1 LPAAPPAKRRVR
13 SLTGHGAFDAVF
25 RNGRRIEGL
34 YLQLIV
40 APAPASGGRSGY
52 VIGRKVA
59 PRAVD
64 RNRIRR
70 KLREAVR
77 ALPAATLR
85 HDVVLR
91 VTRARNRA
99 EQDAA
104 ALEASRFL
112 AELALA

>member
-1 LPAAPPAKRRVR
+1 MRR
-13 SLTGHGAFDAVF
+13 LTGHGAFESVL
-25 RNGRRIEGL
+25 RQGRRVEGL

-40 APAPASGGRSGY
+40 ATAPAGGGRIGY
-52 VIGRKVA
+52 IIGRKVS

-77 ALPAATLR
+77 AQGDAFAE
-85 HDVVLR
+85 HDIVLR
-91 VTRARNRA
+91 VTRARSKA

-104 ALEASRFL
+104 ALEAARL
-112 AELALA
+112 LTELALAPR

>member
-1 LPAAPPAKRRVR
+1 VRR
-13 SLTGHGAFDAVF
+13 LTGLGAFESVL
-25 RNGRRIEGL
+25 RHGRRIEGL

-40 APAPASGGRSGY
+40 APAPATGGRSGY
-52 VIGRKVA
+52 IIGRKVA

-64 RNRIRR
+64 RNRMRR

-77 ALPAATLR
+77 AHAGAIR
-85 HDVVLR
+85 EHDIVLR

-104 ALEASRFL
+104 ALEAARL
-112 AELALA
+112 LTEPALVRR

>member
-1 LPAAPPAKRRVR
+1 MRR
-13 SLTGHGAFDAVF
+13 LTGHGAFESVL
-25 RNGRRIEGL
+25 RQGRRVEGL

-40 APAPASGGRSGY
+40 AKAPATGGRCGY
-52 VIGRKVA
+52 IIGRKVS

-77 ALPAATLR
+77 AMPGATAH

-91 VTRARNRA
+91 VTRARSRA

-104 ALEASRFL
+104 AKEAARLL
-112 AELALA
+112 AQVVEGRT